1 MSKWNVMLQATVSKT
16 KIEHLQYTQCIKR
29 ICSVLITNV
38 VKKQNRC
45 LFWELNPGPTDLQ
58 SDALPSELNRHT
70 ETYMYTCPRPA
81 YESNSNIFSTPNTK
95 KCIYHLSLQIKD
107 NEQNHISEDRAIKST
122 MFSWLH

>member
-1 MSKWNVMLQATVSKT
+1 MSDEVERHAVSNSKQDQNITFIVQAMYQKN
-16 KIEHLQYTQCIKR
+16 LFR
-29 ICSVLITNV
+29 PNNNV
-38 VKKQNRC
+38 VKMQNRC

-95 KCIYHLSLQIKD
+95 KCIYH
-107 NEQNHISEDRAIKST
+107 
-122 MFSWLH
+122 